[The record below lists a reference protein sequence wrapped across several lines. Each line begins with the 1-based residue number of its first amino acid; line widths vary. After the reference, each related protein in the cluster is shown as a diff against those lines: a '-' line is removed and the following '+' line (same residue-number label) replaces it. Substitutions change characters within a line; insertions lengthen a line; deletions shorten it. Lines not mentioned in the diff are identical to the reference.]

1 MMVCTVEWVR
11 LSSHQPITHPNCV
24 LGDSRPSRVAS
35 AVATVVVADPQGA
48 RSSRVSTVRAAP
60 TVVATEVSSKRR
72 RKKRKKK
79 KSGMKLLVFNA
90 STRAA
95 VTIEGTATGWDLKTK
110 VSTQTNGTWPPERQ
124 LLQLRGEAIADELT
138 LAEQGVLDRDR
149 IELCDA
155 SQVTGEAAADGA
167 DVAASDGPGSDVL
180 VERAFMVMDATEK
193 SLAELTQQVEQQH
206 YVHQEHFTRLLEKL
220 DTLVLEGLSDEARAL
235 VRPQRKALARRIE
248 EISETAAAIP
258 RAR

>member
-1 MMVCTVEWVR
+1 MCGWCT
-11 LSSHQPITHPNCV
+11 T
-24 LGDSRPSRVAS
+24 

-60 TVVATEVSSKRR
+60 TVVAAEVATQVSSKRR

-79 KSGMKLLVFNA
+79 KSGMKLLVSNA
-90 STRAA
+90 STRAV

-110 VSTQTNGTWPPERQ
+110 VSTQTNGTWPTERQ

-220 DTLVLEGLSDEARAL
+220 DTLMLEGLSDEARAL